1 MASSMSLDPNAES
14 VCEPPNASQFQEA
27 IDDFLRRRDE
37 GEAVSEDTLFRR
49 FPADREEIT
58 RRLAALAIIDQ
69 ARLEVER
76 EHQESVANSNETR
89 IYSSSNDP
97 KRPTTSNRLWIRCP
111 HCQGSNAIAPDAPI
125 DSLNCSG
132 CLKVFSL
139 LPAQGSAHEEPIGA
153 IAHFHLYERIGM
165 GGFGAVWKA
174 FDSELERTVAIKIPR
189 KDRISAA
196 DVEQFLHEA
205 RVAAQLSH
213 PHIVTI
219 HEIGRWEDL
228 HYIVSDFVEGA
239 SLTDWI
245 KRRKPKRTESAKLCA
260 LIARALH
267 EAHECGIIHRD
278 LKPGNIL
285 IDEEGEP
292 HLTDFGL
299 AKTRDDDSHRTKDGQ
314 VMGTPAYMSPEQ
326 AKGDSR
332 SSDCR
337 TDVYS
342 LGVVLFELLTGELPF
357 RGNARALIHQVI
369 HNEAPSPR
377 RLNHNIEHDL
387 ETICLKC
394 LQKEPKRRFATALEV
409 AEELERFI
417 DGEPIQSR
425 PIDSLE
431 RAIRWTQR
439 NSRAAVI
446 AALGIF
452 VLVAVDFLWAFQ
464 HLRDRANR
472 FAVQQQAKA
481 QHVADAVH
489 QQLARYRYAV
499 HEFSENARLKE
510 LLASH
515 QEKVWPAEA
524 QAEVQ
529 NLTVR
534 HDHYLSDP
542 ASGFLLHGEGD
553 PFENWFVMDLSGE
566 VRGHSPAP
574 QVDNYAFRDY
584 FRGALQAAEGEVV
597 GGASHPQK
605 TYVSRIYKSLSD
617 GAYKFG
623 ISAPIYSPT
632 HPKEVVGVV
641 MASILAGRAK
651 DKASGTYRSSRL
663 TSLRATDLS
672 SFNVLV
678 GPFDDSTKDHP
689 AMEGAQSKI
698 FRIVQHPAYSR
709 LGEVLP
715 THGVAFEEAVEFHT
729 LNKEGAPP
737 ADIDYHDPLGVY
749 APEFNR
755 RWIAGFAVV
764 PDTQMLIVTQDSYD
778 DSVAPLRI
786 LVRLFSVWGG
796 AVLLVFAWISAV
808 LVWRLL
814 HQNAWGSLQRAES
827 PKLANA

>member
-1 MASSMSLDPNAES
+1 
-14 VCEPPNASQFQEA
+14 
-27 IDDFLRRRDE
+27 
-37 GEAVSEDTLFRR
+37 
-49 FPADREEIT
+49 
-58 RRLAALAIIDQ
+58 
-69 ARLEVER
+69 
-76 EHQESVANSNETR
+76 
-89 IYSSSNDP
+89 
-97 KRPTTSNRLWIRCP
+97 
-111 HCQGSNAIAPDAPI
+111 
-125 DSLNCSG
+125 
-132 CLKVFSL
+132 
-139 LPAQGSAHEEPIGA
+139 
-153 IAHFHLYERIGM
+153 M

-228 HYIVSDFVEGA
+228 HYIVSDFIDGT

-245 KRRKPKRTESAKLCA
+245 KRHKPKRLEAAKLCA

-267 EAHECGIIHRD
+267 EAHECGIVHRD

-299 AKTRDDDSHRTKDGQ
+299 AKTQDDESHRTKDGQ

-394 LQKEPKRRFATALEV
+394 LQKEPKRRFATALDV

-417 DGEPIQSR
+417 EGEPIQSR
-425 PIDSLE
+425 PIDSIE
-431 RAIRWTQR
+431 RGIRWTQR

-452 VLVAVDFLWAFQ
+452 VLVMVDFLWAYM
-464 HLRDRANR
+464 HLRDRATR
-472 FAVQQQAKA
+472 FSVQQQAKA

-499 HEFSENARLKE
+499 HEFSEDQRLRE
-510 LLASH
+510 LFEAH
-515 QEKVWPAEA
+515 FGAANWPADS

-529 NLTVR
+529 RITIDNDQ
-534 HDHYLSDP
+534 HLSNP
-542 ASGFLLHGEGD
+542 SSGFMLHGEGD

-566 VRGHSPAP
+566 VRGHSPIP

-584 FRGALQAAEGEVV
+584 FRGAIESANRETA
-597 GGASHPQK
+597 GGSSSRQK
-605 TYVSRIYKSLSD
+605 TYVSRIYKSVTD

-623 ISAPIYSPT
+623 ISAPIYSSKDPT
-632 HPKEVVGVV
+632 KVVGVV
-641 MASILAGRAK
+641 MASLLAGRAK
-651 DKASGTYRSSRL
+651 DKVTGEFRSPRL
-663 TSLRATDLS
+663 TSLRATDMT

-678 GPFDDSTKDHP
+678 GPFDDSSKEHP
-689 AMEGAQSKI
+689 AMEGSQSKI
-698 FRIVQHPAYSR
+698 FRIVQHPAYGR
-709 LGEVLP
+709 IGEVLP
-715 THGVAFEEAVEFHT
+715 THGVAFEEAIEFHS
-729 LNKEGAPP
+729 LEKEGAPP
-737 ADIDYHDPLGVY
+737 ADIDYHDPIGLYV
-749 APEFNR
+749 PEFNR
-755 RWIAGFAVV
+755 RWIAGF
-764 PDTQMLIVTQDSYD
+764 
-778 DSVAPLRI
+778 
-786 LVRLFSVWGG
+786 G
-796 AVLLVFAWISAV
+796 AGS
-808 LVWRLL
+808 RY
-814 HQNAWGSLQRAES
+814 QNADCYPR
-827 PKLANA
+827 